1 MKRRTRVAGSISI
14 ALLILIGSAIATV
27 RWMAASPA
35 IDFIDFTELKRSAT
49 GSDALACAPG
59 LCSAKVDLVL
69 APVPLSAAELVARIK
84 ALPSLEPRTDLVV
97 ANDAELRYVL
107 VQRSAV
113 LNFADTIN
121 IVIQPLDANHSALA
135 IYSNAP
141 QGPGD
146 VHVKRVQRW
155 LDLLGVAAVG

>member
-1 MKRRTRVAGSISI
+1 MKRRTRIAGSILI
-14 ALLILIGSAIATV
+14 VLLALIGSAIVTI
-27 RWMAASPA
+27 RWMAPQPA
-35 IDFIDFTELKRSAT
+35 TDFIDFGELKRSAS

-84 ALPSLEPRTDLVV
+84 ALPSLEPRTDLVA
-97 ANDAELRYVL
+97 ANDAEWRYVL

-121 IVIQPLDANHSALA
+121 IAIQPLDANHSALA
-135 IYSNAP
+135 IYSRAP

>member
-1 MKRRTRVAGSISI
+1 MRRPTRIAGSILI
-14 ALLILIGSAIATV
+14 ALLVLIGGAIVTV
-27 RWMAASPA
+27 RLLVQPASIA
-35 IDFIDFTELKRSAT
+35 FVDFTEMKRSPT

-69 APVPLSAAELVARIK
+69 APVPLSASELVARIK
-84 ALPSLEPRTDLVV
+84 ALPRIEPRTDIVA

-113 LNFADTIN
+113 FNLPDTIN
-121 IVIQPLDANHSALA
+121 VAIQPLDASHSALV
-135 IYSNAP
+135 IYSRAP

-146 VHVKRVQRW
+146 VHMKRVQRW

>member
-1 MKRRTRVAGSISI
+1 MKRRTRITGSILI
-14 ALLILIGSAIATV
+14 VPLILIGSAIVTV
-27 RWMAASPA
+27 RWMAPQPA
-35 IDFIDFTELKRSAT
+35 TDFIDFTELKRSAT

-84 ALPSLEPRTDLVV
+84 ALPSLEPRTDLVA

-107 VQRSAV
+107 VQRSPV

-121 IVIQPLDANHSALA
+121 IAIQPLDANHSALA
-135 IYSNAP
+135 IYSRAP

>member
-1 MKRRTRVAGSISI
+1 MKRRTRITGSILI
-14 ALLILIGSAIATV
+14 VPLILIGSAIVTV
-27 RWMAASPA
+27 RWMAPQPA
-35 IDFIDFTELKRSAT
+35 TDFIDFTELKRSAT

-84 ALPSLEPRTDLVV
+84 ALPSLEPRTDLVA

-107 VQRSAV
+107 VQRSPV

-121 IVIQPLDANHSALA
+121 IAIQPLDARHSALA
-135 IYSNAP
+135 IYSRVP